1 MYSTQSQ
8 IGQSIPVKGVRK
20 AIAQNMVTSV
30 TEIPHGWMML
40 EVDATNLVKT
50 RNHHKNSFKE
60 NEGYNLT
67 FFAFF
72 VKAVAEALKS
82 NPLLNS
88 SWDGEE
94 IILHK
99 DINISIAVADED
111 KLYVPVIKHA
121 DEKSIKGLLE
131 R

>member
-40 EVDATNLVKT
+40 EVDATNSKT

-60 NEGYNLT
+60 NEGYNS

-99 DINISIAVADED
+99 DINISIADED

>member
-40 EVDATNLVKT
+40 EVDATNLVKLEIIIKIRSKRT
-50 RNHHKNSFKE
+50 KVIINFLCILCKSF
-60 NEGYNLT
+60 
-67 FFAFF
+67 
-72 VKAVAEALKS
+72 EALKS

-99 DINISIAVADED
+99 DINISILVADED

-121 DEKSIKGLLE
+121 MKNQSKGLLE